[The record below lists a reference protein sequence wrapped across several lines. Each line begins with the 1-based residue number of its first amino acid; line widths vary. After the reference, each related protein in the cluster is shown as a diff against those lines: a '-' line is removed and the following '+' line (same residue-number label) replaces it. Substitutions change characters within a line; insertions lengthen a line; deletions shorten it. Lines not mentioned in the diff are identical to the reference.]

1 MPVTLL
7 LHDVYA
13 HAPSDS
19 GFVGPVANRYKLP
32 IAAFDAMLA
41 RLAAAAPGA
50 PVLAG
55 DPRAFEPRA
64 FLFTVDDG
72 GASYYGLI
80 ADRLEALGWRG
91 HCFVSTD
98 MIGRPGFLDR
108 RQIRELHQRGHRIGS
123 HSVTHPTRFSAC
135 AWRQMVEEWSGS
147 RRTLEDIL
155 GAEVLSASVPGGY
168 YSTTVAQSASASGVR
183 VLFTSEPRRRVRRV
197 LECDVI
203 GRYTIREQS
212 PIDRAPALLSGHPG
226 ALGREWAA
234 WNTKKLVKPLLG
246 SWYPRLGSWIARD
259 GRDAMLPPVRKE
271 KSS

>member
-13 HAPSDS
+13 HDPSDS

-32 IAAFDAMLA
+32 LADFDAMLE

-55 DPRAFEPRA
+55 DPRALLPYT

-72 GASYYGLI
+72 GASYYELM

-91 HCFVSTD
+91 HCFVSTA
-98 MIGRPGFLDR
+98 MIGRPGFLDV
-108 RQIRELHQRGHRIGS
+108 RQLRALHARGHRIGS

-135 AWRQMVEEWSGS
+135 PWRQMVEEWTAS
-147 RRTLEDIL
+147 RRALEDIL
-155 GAEVLSASVPGGY
+155 GAEVLSGSVPGGY
-168 YSTTVAQSASASGVR
+168 YSTAVARSASASGLR

-197 LECDVI
+197 LDCDVI
-203 GRYTIREQS
+203 GRYTIRQQS
-212 PIDRAPALLSGHPG
+212 PLDRAPGLVVGRPG

-234 WNTKKLVKPLLG
+234 WNSKKLVKPLLG
-246 SWYPRLGSWIARD
+246 SWYPRLGSWLARD
-259 GRDAMLPPVRKE
+259 RRSVLLTPSRKE